1 MHAVHQPLCVC
12 VCVCART
19 SLRAC
24 VCALHDMTEGLVAA
38 VAVVTVAALLVLLL
52 LLSFSCR
59 SYADVAAH
67 VEVVC
72 WCLCGDFNTLS

>member
-1 MHAVHQPLCVC
+1 MCV
-12 VCVCART
+12 
-19 SLRAC
+19 C
-24 VCALHDMTEGLVAA
+24 VCALHDMREGLVAA

-67 VEVVC
+67 VEVGCLYMC